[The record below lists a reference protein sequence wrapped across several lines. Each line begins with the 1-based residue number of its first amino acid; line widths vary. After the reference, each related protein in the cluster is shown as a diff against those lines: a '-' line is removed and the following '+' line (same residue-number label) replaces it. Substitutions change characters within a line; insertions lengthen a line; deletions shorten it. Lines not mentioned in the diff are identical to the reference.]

1 MESQKVI
8 FIIVWK
14 TARLL
19 VIPKNITK
27 SSKSLVHMK
36 DYLLL
41 IIRFDIDIVKALVY
55 I

>member
-1 MESQKVI
+1 MT
-8 FIIVWK
+8 FIIVLK
-14 TARLL
+14 IAILL

-41 IIRFDIDIVKALVY
+41 IIRFDINIVKALVY